1 MLRRAA
7 QEQLQPPTTGARG
20 RLSRP
25 RQRVSGGVQACSE
38 CVRTSWR
45 AACGVAIADDPP
57 SNLKFEGVRGRTGRA
72 SNFSLYSSLKYFYNL
87 LHASKAMITDNGLM
101 GGVIAVLRYL

>member
-1 MLRRAA
+1 MQRVCQDEPARAA
-7 QEQLQPPTTGARG
+7 
-20 RLSRP
+20 S
-25 RQRVSGGVQACSE
+25 
-38 CVRTSWR
+38 
-45 AACGVAIADDPP
+45 AIADDPP
-57 SNLKFEGVRGRTGRA
+57 SANLKFEGVRGKTGPA